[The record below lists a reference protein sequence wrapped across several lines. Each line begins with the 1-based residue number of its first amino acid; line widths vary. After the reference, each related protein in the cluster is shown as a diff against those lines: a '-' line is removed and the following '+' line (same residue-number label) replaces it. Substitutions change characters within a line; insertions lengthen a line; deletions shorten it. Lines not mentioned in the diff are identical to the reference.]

1 MVAVCLED
9 GCSSF
14 SDGMACEEL
23 LLLLLCSLRSV
34 GPLDESRDGVDF
46 VSMSRGTS
54 SLLSVL
60 SGNMREP
67 RSRGFPR
74 VRE

>member
-14 SDGMACEEL
+14 SDGMAGEE
-23 LLLLLCSLRSV
+23 LLLCSLRSA
-34 GPLDESRDGVDF
+34 GALDGSRGGVVF
-46 VSMSRGTS
+46 VSTSRGTS
-54 SLLSVL
+54 TLLSVL

-67 RSRGFPR
+67 RSRGFPL